1 MHTYGMV
8 IGFSSP
14 NIQIKKIEKKLE
26 VKLPIK
32 IAIALSVVSECMNP
46 KSVAYSGFIVISSSG
61 IPNPSK
67 AL

>member
-8 IGFSSP
+8 IGFYSP

-32 IAIALSVVSECMNP
+32 IAIALSVE
-46 KSVAYSGFIVISSSG
+46 
-61 IPNPSK
+61 
-67 AL
+67 